1 MTSAPFS
8 RVTVKG
14 GTFVRRFTKAT
25 DGVSSQPAAP
35 AGCTSMRMMDAVST
49 EKRARPCVTT
59 AAASASPEKPSS
71 HLRAG
76 ALADAASTAASKT
89 SARSAAAMEGGAIA
103 AAREVRRGTRKKST
117 GKIAAA
123 RMSSSPLT
131 N

>member
-1 MTSAPFS
+1 LKTSVPFS

-59 AAASASPEKPSS
+59 AAASATPEKPSS

-76 ALADAASTAASKT
+76 ALAEADATAASAT
-89 SARSAAAMEGGAIA
+89 SARSAALRGGAGAIA
-103 AAREVRRGTRKKST
+103 ACAGVVARRRRRR
-117 GKIAAA
+117 AAA
-123 RMSSSPLT
+123 GVARARSFRF
-131 N
+131 